1 MKTQKFIVSGRMK
14 KGESR
19 KFSLEVDASTE
30 KHASALAR
38 AKLAGKHRLRSTL
51 LEITEV
57 KKK

>member
-1 MKTQKFIVSGRMK
+1 MK
-14 KGESR
+14 KGESK
-19 KFSLEVDASTE
+19 KFSIEVDASTE